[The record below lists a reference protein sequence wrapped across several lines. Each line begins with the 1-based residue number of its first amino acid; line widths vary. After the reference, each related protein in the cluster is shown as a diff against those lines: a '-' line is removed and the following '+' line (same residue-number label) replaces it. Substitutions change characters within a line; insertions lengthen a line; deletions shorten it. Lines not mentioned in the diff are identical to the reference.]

1 MQNQWEPWAC
11 FPVPGWSHLGALENS
26 DTWSVLHMS
35 SLLHDPILAAVT
47 AEATCDAG
55 DPGLISGLGGSAGEG
70 IGYPLQHSW
79 ASFVA

>member
-11 FPVPGWSHLGALENS
+11 FPAPGWSHLGVMENS
-26 DTWSVLHMS
+26 DTRSVLHMS
-35 SLLHDPILAAVT
+35 SLLHNPILVAVT
-47 AEATCDAG
+47 AEAACNVG
-55 DPGLISGLGGSAGEG
+55 DPGLISGGDG